1 MAGKQNELL
10 KDSRI
15 LNKYRGLIRIASPN
29 LEKEEM
35 ALLKK
40 AFELSLDA
48 CMMRQEKLGALTI
61 FHSLGV
67 ARIVTEEMG
76 MGMYSVVS
84 ALLFDFVADGTLKS
98 SNLRDE
104 FPDRIIEIIE
114 GLSKISGI
122 DTYKSTDQG
131 EKLRNLLVTLSSD
144 IRVIIIKL
152 ADRLYYMRNF
162 EHLERT
168 EQLRI
173 SSEILYIYAPLAHRL
188 GLYNIK
194 TEMEDLTLKFTDY
207 KAYRNVTDKLKETKA
222 SRDHFIREFIKPLRE
237 ELNVHGIDAEIT
249 GRMKSIYSI
258 WSKMK
263 RQNVDFEEI
272 YDLFAIRII
281 IKSQPK
287 NEKADCWKVYSIVTD
302 FYQPNPN
309 RLRDWISIPKS
320 NGYEALHTTVVVPGG
335 KWVEIQIRTDRM
347 DEIAEKGLAAHWK
360 YKGGEGEKELE
371 QWFTKVREVLE
382 NPEPDAGDIID
393 DFKISLY
400 NKEIFVFTPKGD
412 LKKYPAGAT
421 VLDFAFDIH
430 SDVGASCV
438 GAKVN
443 GKNVPIRH
451 IMNNGDKVEVIT
463 SKSQKPKQDWL
474 QFVVTTKA
482 RTKIRQALQE
492 QKLAQA
498 EIGKEIL
505 KRRFRNWKIEFEDQ
519 NINTVIRH
527 YKFKTATDLYYKI
540 ATDKIDPLD
549 IKELLTDK
557 EKPAEIK
564 QVEKIDEQLV
574 DKIIS
579 PGLKHDDYLVIDN
592 KLDKMVYRLAKCC
605 NPIYGDDIFG
615 FVTVGEGITIH
626 RINCPNAARLISR
639 YGYRVVKAQWSDT
652 EKQVYLPATIRITGV
667 DDIGILSRISDVISQ
682 DMKVNMRSVQV
693 DSDEGMFE
701 GTITLFVKDTS
712 HLDVLIRRISKIKG
726 VLHVSRLEL

>member
-1 MAGKQNELL
+1 MAGNNNELL
-10 KDSRI
+10 KDSRV
-15 LNKYRGLIRIASPN
+15 LSKYRGFIRVASPN

-35 ALLKK
+35 QLLKK
-40 AFELSLDA
+40 AFQFSVDA
-48 CMMRQEKLGALTI
+48 CMLRQKKLGELTI

-67 ARIVTEEMG
+67 ARIVADEMG
-76 MGMYSVVS
+76 LGLYSVVS

-98 SNLRDE
+98 SNLRNE
-104 FPDRIIEIIE
+104 FPVRIIEIIE

-144 IRVIIIKL
+144 IRVIMVKL

-162 EHLERT
+162 EHLDRA

-207 KAYRNVTDKLKETKA
+207 KAYRNVADKLKETKA

-237 ELNVHGIDAEIT
+237 ELNVQGIDAEIT

-258 WSKMK
+258 WLKMK

-443 GKNVPIRH
+443 GKNVPIRY

-639 YGYRVVKAQWSDT
+639 YGYRVVKTQWSDT
-652 EKQVYLPATIRITGV
+652 EKQVYLPATIRITGI

-682 DMKVNMRSVQV
+682 DLKVNMRSIKV

-701 GTITLFVKDTS
+701 GTITLFVKDTG
-712 HLDVLIRRISKIKG
+712 HLDILIRRISKIKG

>member
-1 MAGKQNELL
+1 MTGNRNELL
-10 KDSRI
+10 KDSRL
-15 LNKYRGLIRIASPN
+15 LNTYRGLIRVASPN
-29 LEKEEM
+29 LEKEEVQ
-35 ALLKK
+35 LLRK
-40 AFELSLDA
+40 AFLLSADA
-48 CMMRQEKLGALTI
+48 CLNRQKKLGELTI
-61 FHSLGV
+61 YHSLGV
-67 ARIVTEEMG
+67 ARIVAEEMG
-76 MGMYSVVS
+76 LGLHSIVS
-84 ALLFDFVADGTLKS
+84 ALLFDFISDGTIKS
-98 SNLRDE
+98 SDIKTD
-104 FPDRIIEIIE
+104 FPGRIIDIIE

-122 DTYKSTDQG
+122 DTYKSDNQG
-131 EKLRNLLVTLSSD
+131 EKLRSLLVTLSAD
-144 IRVIIIKL
+144 IRVILVKL
-152 ADRLYYMRNF
+152 ADRVYYMRN
-162 EHLERT
+162 LDRLDRG

-173 SSEILYIYAPLAHRL
+173 TSEILYIYAPLAHRL

-194 TEMEDLTLKFTDY
+194 TEMEDLALKFTDH
-207 KAYRNVTDKLKETKA
+207 KSYRFVAVKLKETKA
-222 SRDHFIREFIKPLRE
+222 SRDRFIRDFIKPLKD
-237 ELNVHGIDAEIT
+237 ELNAQGIEAEIT
-249 GRMKSIYSI
+249 GRTKSIHSI

-320 NGYEALHTTVVVPGG
+320 NAYEALHTTVVVPGG
-335 KWVEIQIRTDRM
+335 RWVEVQIRTERM

-360 YKGGEGEKELE
+360 YKGGEGERALE
-371 QWFTKVREVLE
+371 QWFIKIREVLE
-382 NPEPDAGDIID
+382 NPEPDASDIID

-412 LKKYPAGAT
+412 LKKFPAGAT
-421 VLDFAFDIH
+421 VLDFAFDVH
-430 SDVGASCV
+430 SDIGASCV

-443 GKNVPIRH
+443 GKSAPIRY
-451 IMNNGDKVEVIT
+451 IMNNGDKVEIIT

-498 EIGKEIL
+498 ESGKEIL

-527 YKFKTATDLYYKI
+527 YKLKTATDLYFKI

-549 IKELLTDK
+549 IKELLTSK
-557 EKPAEIK
+557 EQTGEIK
-564 QVEKIDEQLV
+564 QVEKIDEQLI
-574 DKIIS
+574 DKIVS

-605 NPIYGDDIFG
+605 NPIYGDEIFG

-626 RINCPNAARLISR
+626 RISCPNAARLISK

-652 EKQVYLPATIRITGV
+652 EKQVYLPATIRITGI

-682 DMKVNMRSVQV
+682 DLKVNMRSVQV
-693 DSDEGMFE
+693 SSDEGMFE

>member
-615 FVTVGEGITIH
+615 FVTVGEGIAIH